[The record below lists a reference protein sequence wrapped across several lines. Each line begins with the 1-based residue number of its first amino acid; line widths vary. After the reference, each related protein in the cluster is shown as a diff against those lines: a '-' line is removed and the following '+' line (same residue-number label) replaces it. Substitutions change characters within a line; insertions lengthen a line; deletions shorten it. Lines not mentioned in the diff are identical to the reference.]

1 VTRLLVKGDVG
12 VGSLRIGQ
20 SGTDLDFDRGHFDFG
35 PTDDDLGVNRACEI
49 RT

>member
-1 VTRLLVKGDVG
+1 VKAEIG

-35 PTDDDLGVNRACEI
+35 SHDTDLGENSACEA
-49 RT
+49 

>member
-1 VTRLLVKGDVG
+1 LLVKADVG

-35 PTDDDLGVNRACEI
+35 PIDDDLGTNRACAS
-49 RT
+49 